1 MEKYVYKLWL
11 NGDDP
16 EYMEII
22 AVGSLLAYLEG
33 IESLE
38 YAEKIKSGEIK
49 TEDDALEQLENDG
62 HYIEKVL
69 VFERSVK

>member
-1 MEKYVYKLWL
+1 MKKYVYKLWL
-11 NGDDP
+11 DGDDP

-33 IESLE
+33 IEYLG
-38 YAEKIKSGEIK
+38 YAEKIKSGVIK
-49 TEDDALEQLENDG
+49 TEDDALEELENDG
-62 HYIEKVL
+62 HFIEKVL